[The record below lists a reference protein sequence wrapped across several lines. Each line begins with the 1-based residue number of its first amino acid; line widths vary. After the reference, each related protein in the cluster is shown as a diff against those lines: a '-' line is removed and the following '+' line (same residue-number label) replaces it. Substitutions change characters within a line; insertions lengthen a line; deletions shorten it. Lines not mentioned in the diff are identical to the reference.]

1 VSKNLVFAGTE
12 RGVYVSFDGGDHWQS
27 LRQNLPATSVRDLV
41 VHGNDVV
48 AGTHGR
54 AFWIMDDIAPLRE
67 ISLNFANSGRSLMRP
82 AEAIR
87 FRRSTNTDT
96 PLPPEEPHGQN
107 PPDGAIIDYVVP
119 QSGGAV
125 TLEILD
131 SSGKVVRRY
140 SSADQP
146 QPIDPKELNVPMYW
160 VRMPH
165 VLPSTPGMHRW
176 VWDLRYETPKSIAR
190 GFPISAIPHDTPR
203 EPLGPRA
210 LPGQYTVRLTAGGK
224 TETQPLT
231 VKMDPRVTT
240 PAADLKQMFELE
252 QRLAAIMDAT
262 YDQARQAG
270 AEPGGEGEA
279 PRGGRNPFAQINA
292 GAAGLFA
299 TIDSADAAPTTQ
311 AVSAIEEL
319 ERRLQQVK
327 SANVKP

>member
-1 VSKNLVFAGTE
+1 
-12 RGVYVSFDGGDHWQS
+12 
-27 LRQNLPATSVRDLV
+27 
-41 VHGNDVV
+41 
-48 AGTHGR
+48 
-54 AFWIMDDIAPLRE
+54 
-67 ISLNFANSGRSLMRP
+67 
-82 AEAIR
+82 
-87 FRRSTNTDT
+87 
-96 PLPPEEPHGQN
+96 
-107 PPDGAIIDYVVP
+107 
-119 QSGGAV
+119 
-125 TLEILD
+125 
-131 SSGKVVRRY
+131 
-140 SSADQP
+140 
-146 QPIDPKELNVPMYW
+146 
-160 VRMPH
+160 
-165 VLPSTPGMHRW
+165 MHRW